1 MTLEV
6 VRTSS
11 SGREDGDVVQVR
23 WPVGE
28 ALRRELADRGVPRLL
43 LVDGDGPAPVCADP
57 LEDWIRLPARGDDV
71 DARMESLLRRATDA
85 PGGAPAIDPDGVV
98 RFGRRWAALPP
109 VEARLMA
116 ALVER
121 FGAVVHRD
129 ALAATGWPEGS
140 PGRNALDVHM
150 LRLRR
155 RIAPVGLAVRTIR
168 ARGYLLEASDSG
180 GVGLGGNETTGSK
193 HARHTTDCDT

>member
-1 MTLEV
+1 
-6 VRTSS
+6 
-11 SGREDGDVVQVR
+11 
-23 WPVGE
+23 
-28 ALRRELADRGVPRLL
+28 
-43 LVDGDGPAPVCADP
+43 
-57 LEDWIRLPARGDDV
+57 
-71 DARMESLLRRATDA
+71 
-85 PGGAPAIDPDGVV
+85 
-98 RFGRRWAALPP
+98 
-109 VEARLMA
+109 MA

-180 GVGLGGNETTGSK
+180 VDGLGDDGSARPK